1 MNQKIYI
8 FADLLAGRI
17 CANTCNFWTTAKEQ
31 ETGLYQTD
39 TTSFQLLEI
48 RTIEVDINF
57 DFTTGKIQALEN
69 KLGHLHIQAENIKAQ
84 IQELK
89 CLGHDSSETN
99 GGNGG
104 KPPMPEFDDDIPF

>member
-1 MNQKIYI
+1 MKQEIYI

-17 CANTCNFWTTAKEQ
+17 CVNTCNFWTTAKEK
-31 ETGLYQTD
+31 ETGLYQTN
-39 TTSFQLLEI
+39 TTSFQLLET

-69 KLGHLHIQAENIKAQ
+69 KLGHLHIQAENVKAQ

-89 CLGHDSSETN
+89 CIGHDNFEPN
-99 GGNGG
+99 GGHVQTS
-104 KPPMPEFDDDIPF
+104 EFDDDIPY